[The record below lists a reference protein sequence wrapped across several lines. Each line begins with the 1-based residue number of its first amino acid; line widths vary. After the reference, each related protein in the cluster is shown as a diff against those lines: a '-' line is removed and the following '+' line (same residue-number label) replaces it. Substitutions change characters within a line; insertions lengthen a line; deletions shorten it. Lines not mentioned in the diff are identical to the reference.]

1 MPRIAT
7 ALLLFA
13 AAVTTAGCRPETPV
27 PPGDVAAQLA
37 VPGTDGNVFDPATL
51 RGKPALVVFW
61 RPGCPHCLA
70 ELPDAARA
78 AAERGVPAIAVQV
91 AGSPDAGR
99 AVLDKLGW
107 TGPALVDDG
116 RLRTNLK
123 IKAVPLTLVL
133 RPDGTARK
141 AMVGRQSY
149 DAMHSALR

>member
-1 MPRIAT
+1 MPRIAP
-7 ALLLFA
+7 ALVLALATFA
-13 AAVTTAGCRPETPV
+13 AGCRPETPV
-27 PPGDVAAQLA
+27 PPGDIAAQLA
-37 VPGTDGNVFDPATL
+37 MPSSDGSVFDPTTL

-70 ELPDAARA
+70 ELPEAARA

-91 AGSPDAGR
+91 AGNPDTGR
-99 AVLDKLGW
+99 AVLEKLAW
-107 TGPALVDDG
+107 TGTAIVDDG

-133 RPDGTARK
+133 RADGTARK

-149 DAMHSALR
+149 DALLSALK